1 MSEVPERTVQTYD
14 FDMDRVI
21 IDPDYRRRVIARL
34 QRERSREAL
43 PSAGEGEAA
52 ARR

>member
-1 MSEVPERTVQTYD
+1 MAEVPERAVQTYD

-34 QRERSREAL
+34 QRERSSDTPPATERD
-43 PSAGEGEAA
+43 G
-52 ARR
+52 RR

>member
-1 MSEVPERTVQTYD
+1 MAEVPERTVHDYE

-34 QRERSREAL
+34 QRERRPAEA
-43 PSAGEGEAA
+43 PTNVSDKVV
-52 ARR
+52 ARG

>member
-1 MSEVPERTVQTYD
+1 MAEVPERTVQTYD

-34 QRERSREAL
+34 QRERSREAPL
-43 PSAGEGEAA
+43 PASDGKAA